1 MLLVIVI
8 QDVMMNKQLRYIVPN
23 LFTISSLFAG
33 LAALH
38 FTAQTEFVRAA
49 WFVTLSIVLDGLDG
63 KTARLLC
70 ATSKFGAEADSFADF
85 VAFGVVPG
93 FLAWQICLKNFGLL
107 GMSVFAFY
115 VLCGGFRLVR
125 FNLGNKN
132 PNVKSDFQ
140 GLPIPAG
147 AAVIASFILFT
158 HKVFATFNGDVLFL
172 FVTIFTSFLMV
183 SHVPYVAVNKSP
195 HCNRSRNIMISV
207 VLVALALSVKYFS
220 YVYIVSI
227 WAYIFSGFMHLISQL
242 IHMKMN
248 KRNEIERYK

>member
-1 MLLVIVI
+1 MKEET
-8 QDVMMNKQLRYIVPN
+8 MNKTVRYLIPN
-23 LFTISSLFAG
+23 LFTVSSLFAA

-38 FTAQTEFVRAA
+38 FTALSDFVRAA

-63 KTARLLC
+63 KTARLLS

-93 FLAWQICLKNFGLL
+93 FLAWQISLQNFGLL

-115 VLCGGFRLVR
+115 VCCGGFRLVR

-147 AAVIASFILFT
+147 AAVIASYILFT
-158 HKVFATFNGDVLFL
+158 QKINGAFTGDVLFL
-172 FVTIFTSFLMV
+172 FMTIFTSFLMV
-183 SHVPYVAVNKSP
+183 SHVPYVAVNKGP
-195 HCNRSRNIMISV
+195 KNYKSRNLMIAV
-207 VLVALALSVKYFS
+207 VLTAVLLSIKYFT
-220 YVYIVSI
+220 YVYIASI
-227 WAYIFSGFMHLISQL
+227 WVYIATGFYRLIYQLYHL
-242 IHMKMN
+242 HHN

>member
-1 MLLVIVI
+1 
-8 QDVMMNKQLRYIVPN
+8 MNKQLRYLIPN

-33 LAALH
+33 LAAMH
-38 FTAQTEFVRAA
+38 YIAQDEFVRAA

-63 KTARLLC
+63 KTARLLS

-93 FLAWQICLKNFGLL
+93 FLAWQICLKNYGLL

-147 AAVIASFILFT
+147 AAVLASFILFT
-158 HKVFATFNGDVLFL
+158 NKFNGMFEGDVLFL
-172 FVTIFTSFLMV
+172 FMTIFTSFLMV

-195 HCNRSRNIMISV
+195 HNNRSRNIMISAI
-207 VLVALALSVKYFS
+207 LVALALSVKYFS

-227 WAYIFSGFMHLISQL
+227 WIYIFSGFMRLASQMIHL
-242 IHMKMN
+242 KNN
-248 KRNEIERYK
+248 KRNESKGINKNV